1 MSQHLEEIIEKIR
14 LERQRQFDLP
24 GSEWDSQNS
33 PGDWIALVNHYVSK
47 EVRAKGIAPMGDEF
61 EDSLIKAA
69 AVIIAALEHIPDMSE
84 REQLI

>member
-1 MSQHLEEIIEKIR
+1 MSQRLEEIIEKIR

-33 PGDWIALVNHYVSK
+33 PGDWIALVSHYVSK
-47 EVRAKGIAPMGDEF
+47 EVRTKGVPPIREDF
-61 EDSLIKAA
+61 EDTLIKAA
-69 AVIIAALEHIPDMSE
+69 AVIIAALEHTPDMSG